1 MELLVNLD
9 HPLNVHSSLNL
20 KVKLASINHVGHGVS
35 QVLDPVNPGEGGLA
49 QTEARELWW

>member
-49 QTEARELWW
+49 QTEAGELRW